1 MQKPRYFLRY
11 GLIIRLLKAKKTAT
25 FEEISDFLNRQ
36 SEYADFDLNI
46 SKRTFDRDKNE
57 ILSLFNILIE
67 YDFSK
72 KVYYI
77 KEEEGNEH
85 NDSLIEAFDVF
96 NALNM
101 NVNLE
106 PYIAFEKRKP
116 LGTENI
122 YGLLHAIKNK
132 FVIRFSYTKFWGDNS
147 SERTVEPYLL
157 KESRYRWYLVAI
169 DLKDNQIKTF
179 GIDRLSELEITKRKF
194 INTITVN
201 PNELFKD
208 CYGIFARQ
216 GDKAEEVVLSF
227 TPLQGKYVK
236 SLPLHD
242 SQQVIFENE
251 SEVRVKLKIQISED
265 FLKELLSFGDELTVF
280 EPKSLR
286 EKIIAIFENG
296 MRKNSIL

>member
-11 GLIIRLLKAKKTAT
+11 GLIIRLLKAKKNAT

-36 SEYADFDLNI
+36 SEYVDFDLNI

-57 ILSLFNILIE
+57 ILSLFKILIE

-72 KVYYI
+72 KAYYI

-85 NDSLIEAFDVF
+85 NDSLIEAFDIF

-106 PYIAFEKRKP
+106 PFIVFEKRKP

-132 FVIRFSYTKFWGDNS
+132 FVIRFSYTKFWGENS
-147 SERTVEPYLL
+147 SERIVEPYLL
-157 KESRYRWYLVAI
+157 KESRYRWYLVAL

-179 GIDRLSELEITKRKF
+179 GIDRLFELEITKRKF
-194 INTITVN
+194 INPITDN

-216 GDKAEEVVLSF
+216 GAKAEDVILSF
-227 TPLQGKYVK
+227 TPLQGRYIK

-265 FLKELLSFGDELTVF
+265 FLKELLSFGDEIKIL
-280 EPKSLR
+280 EPQSLKTR
-286 EKIIAIFENG
+286 ICGIFENAII
-296 MRKNSIL
+296 KNK